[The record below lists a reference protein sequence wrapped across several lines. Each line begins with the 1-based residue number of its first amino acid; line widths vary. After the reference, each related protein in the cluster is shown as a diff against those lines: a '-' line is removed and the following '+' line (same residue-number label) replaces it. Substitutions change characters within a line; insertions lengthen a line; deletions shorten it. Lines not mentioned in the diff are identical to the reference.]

1 MLLLKPM
8 QLLRTAH
15 LVSTGYRTQALL
27 MAADQLLDVITS
39 APSGIMA
46 DAFEPTVLEPSARS
60 N

>member
-39 APSGIMA
+39 ATERYHG
-46 DAFEPTVLEPSARS
+46 
-60 N
+60 